1 MTEDQLEQ
9 ETLSW
14 FAEIGYTLLSGY
26 DIAVD
31 GVSPERR
38 NYVDVLL
45 LERLRS
51 AISRLNPTIPAMAR
65 EDAFQQQIA
74 TFTVYW

>member
-31 GVSPERR
+31 GVSPERK
-38 NYVDVLL
+38 NYVDVL
-45 LERLRS
+45 
-51 AISRLNPTIPAMAR
+51 
-65 EDAFQQQIA
+65 
-74 TFTVYW
+74 